1 MEKAG
6 PAEPEANLR
15 NSHTCNV
22 KVLRFAR
29 ALLHPKAVSAVWRP
43 SGAAAAQWR
52 QLRLPLQLLL
62 LLLLLLPLPLLLLL
76 LLLPLVALLVLAVSF
91 PGTMFDVNVHLCEDW
106 LGLRWGGLVTCAH
119 SLSLLPDPARR
130 RGGVG
135 GGWSQAF
142 FSQTC
147 SQILQPTQAFRESF
161 FLLARQ
167 KLRLPSGAQ
176 LGDLFRAAQADSR
189 PKEMSDQQQ
198 SFLTSILA
206 ILLQLDCLLG
216 EGHIPD
222 D

>member
-6 PAEPEANLR
+6 PGHLVPDACRPEAEANLR

-43 SGAAAAQWR
+43 SGAAAAAQWR

-62 LLLLLLPLPLLLLL
+62 LLLLLLLLPLLLLL
-76 LLLPLVALLVLAVSF
+76 LLLLLVALLVLAVSF

-106 LGLRWGGLVTCAH
+106 LGLRWGGGLVTCRH

-135 GGWSQAF
+135 GGW
-142 FSQTC
+142 
-147 SQILQPTQAFRESF
+147 
-161 FLLARQ
+161 
-167 KLRLPSGAQ
+167 
-176 LGDLFRAAQADSR
+176 
-189 PKEMSDQQQ
+189 
-198 SFLTSILA
+198 
-206 ILLQLDCLLG
+206 
-216 EGHIPD
+216 
-222 D
+222 